1 MTLTEA
7 MSLLGRQMQA
17 EGCSPVTIAAYQTDV
32 RAFVGYLNS
41 VRAKDTVGHFTREHV
56 QGWLIEQT
64 EKGIH
69 PNTRNRR
76 IAGLARLARFL
87 VGLEKLDKDPTLA
100 IKRAKKPKRVTRYL
114 PAEIA
119 TRLIRAAGPTILSQL
134 GQDQKPHQTL
144 IYRHRN
150 EAILRCMVQG
160 GLRIGEVEALSLVR
174 LRPDGF
180 VVLGKGDKERHV
192 TMPGAAM
199 KILEAW
205 LIERRGGSG
214 PEDAVFTNHAGG
226 RLSRKQ
232 IYRVVADAAKRL
244 ELEGVHPHLLRH
256 TMASLLRE
264 RDTPLDVIRD
274 RLGHASIATTEQY
287 VHAVPIG
294 QAEAAEKLSDL

>member
-1 MTLTEA
+1 MTLTDA
-7 MSLLGRQMQA
+7 MSLLGRQMEA
-17 EGCSPVTIAAYQTDV
+17 EGCSPVTVAAYQTDV
-32 RAFVGYLNS
+32 DGFVNYLRS
-41 VRAKDTVGHFTREHV
+41 IRSKDTVGHFTRENV

-76 IAGLARLARFL
+76 LAALARLARFL
-87 VGLEKLDKDPTLA
+87 VGLEKLERDPTLA

-119 TRLIRAAGPTILSQL
+119 TRLIRAAGPTVLSKL
-134 GQDQKPHQTL
+134 GQDRQPHQTV
-144 IYRHRN
+144 IYRQRN
-150 EAILRCMVQG
+150 EALIRVLVQG
-160 GLRIGEVEALSLVR
+160 GLRIAEVEALTLMR

-180 VVLGKGDKERHV
+180 IVLGKGDKERHV

-199 KILEAW
+199 KVLEVW
-205 LIERRGGSG
+205 LAERRGGSG

-232 IYRVVADAAKRL
+232 IYRVVCDAAKRL

-264 RDTPLDVIRD
+264 RGADLDVIRD
-274 RLGHASIATTEQY
+274 RLGHASISTTEQY

-294 QAEAAEKLSDL
+294 QAEAAEKLADL